1 MLSGPA
7 GASDRPAQRGRDV
20 TSPIYINGR
29 YLTQAIT
36 GVQRYAHELVAT
48 FDRLLAEDAAMAAKY
63 RFVIL
68 VPRRGVIHD
77 PKLKHIEIRPVGRF
91 SGHGWEQL
99 DLPGASRDGV
109 LFCPGNT
116 APVLPLLAG
125 RKTVVTVHDLGYIYF
140 PDTYSR
146 AFRILYKTLI
156 PIVLRRASAII
167 AVSNSEG
174 QAIRRVYNVPE
185 HRITP
190 IQNGGLSGDYLYDG
204 PDLSLEEPEAF
215 AFYVGAISKKKNVHG
230 VIQAAALLADEPI
243 RFVVAGGGGKPFK
256 DFDLPPEI
264 ERKARIEFTGRIS
277 DEKLFDYLRR
287 ALCLVFPSFYEASPL
302 PPIEAMAW
310 GCPVVT
316 SRIPALEERCG
327 EAALF
332 CDPNDPADIARQ
344 IRALLHDPA
353 LRADLRRKGFEQA
366 RRFSWRNCALQT
378 IAVVDAVMN
387 GKQPHCEVRG
397 ATRTLEVRS

>member
-1 MLSGPA
+1 M
-7 GASDRPAQRGRDV
+7 ASL
-20 TSPIYINGR
+20 IYINGR

-36 GVQRYAHELVAT
+36 GVQRYAHELIAT
-48 FDRLLAEDAAMAAKY
+48 FDRLLAEEPGFADKY

-68 VPRRGVIHD
+68 VPPRGVIHD
-77 PKLKHIEIRPVGRF
+77 PKLEHIEIRPVGRF
-91 SGHGWEQL
+91 TGHIWEQL
-99 DLPGASRDGV
+99 DLPRASQDGL

-116 APVLPLLAG
+116 APVLSLLLG
-125 RKTVVTVHDLGYIYF
+125 RKSVVTVHDLGYIYF

-156 PIVLRRASAII
+156 PLVLKRASAII
-167 AVSNSEG
+167 AVSKAERKSICEVYKVPG
-174 QAIRRVYNVPE
+174 ERV
-185 HRITP
+185 TA
-190 IQNGGLSGDYLYDG
+190 IQNGGLSGDRLYDG

-230 VIQAAALLADEPI
+230 VIQAAAELGEEPI
-243 RFVVAGGGGKPFK
+243 HFVIAGGGGKPFK
-256 DFDLPPEI
+256 DFDLPPEV
-264 ERKARIEFTGRIS
+264 ERKARVELTGRIS

-332 CDPNDPADIARQ
+332 CDPRDPADIARQ
-344 IRALLHDPA
+344 VNRLLHDPA

-366 RRFSWRNCALQT
+366 RRFSWRNCALNT
-378 IAVVDAVMN
+378 MAVADGVL
-387 GKQPHCEVRG
+387 GHGR
-397 ATRTLEVRS
+397 

>member
-1 MLSGPA
+1 VLSGVAAA
-7 GASDRPAQRGRDV
+7 GDRPVERGRDV
-20 TSPIYINGR
+20 SSVIYINGR

-36 GVQRYAHELVAT
+36 GVQRYAHELIAT
-48 FDRLLAEDAAMAAKY
+48 FDRLLAEDRTLADKY

-68 VPRRGVIHD
+68 VPRRGVIHH
-77 PKLKHIEIRPVGRF
+77 PKLDHIEIRPVGRF
-91 SGHGWEQL
+91 TGHIWEQL
-99 DLPGASRDGV
+99 DLPGASTDGA

-116 APVLPLLAG
+116 APVISLILG

-156 PIVLRRASAII
+156 PIVLRRASAVI

-174 QAIRRVYNVPE
+174 QAIRRVYGVPE
-185 HRITP
+185 ARVTP
-190 IQNGGLSGDYLYDG
+190 IQNGGLSGDMLYDG

-230 VIQAAALLADEPI
+230 VIQAAAVLADEPI
-243 RFVVAGGGGKPFK
+243 HFVIAGGGGKPFK
-256 DFDLPPEI
+256 DFDLPPEV
-264 ERKARIEFTGRIS
+264 ERKARVELTGRIS

-327 EAALF
+327 DAALF

-344 IRALLHDPA
+344 VQKLLHDPA
-353 LRADLRRKGFEQA
+353 LRAELRRKGFEQA
-366 RRFSWRNCALQT
+366 RRFSWRNCALRT
-378 IAVVDAVMN
+378 IAVTESV
-387 GKQPHCEVRG
+387 
-397 ATRTLEVRS
+397 LEGRR

>member
-1 MLSGPA
+1 MS
-7 GASDRPAQRGRDV
+7 SV
-20 TSPIYINGR
+20 IYINGR

-48 FDRLLAEDAAMAAKY
+48 FDRLLGEDRTLAARH

-68 VPRRGVIHD
+68 VPPRGVIHH
-77 PKLKHIEIRPVGRF
+77 PRLEHIEIRPVGRF
-91 SGHGWEQL
+91 AGHLWEQL
-99 DLPGASRDGV
+99 DLPGASNDGV

-116 APVLPLLAG
+116 APVISLISG

-146 AFRILYKTLI
+146 AFRVLYKTLI
-156 PIVLRRASAII
+156 PIVLRRASAVI

-174 QAIRRVYNVPE
+174 QAIRRVYGVPE
-185 HRITP
+185 DRITP

-204 PDLSLEEPEAF
+204 PDLSLQEPEPF

-230 VIQAAALLADEPI
+230 VIQAAAELAGEPI
-243 RFVVAGGGGKPFK
+243 RFVIAGGGGKPFK
-256 DFDLPPEI
+256 DFDLPPEV
-264 ERKARIEFTGRIS
+264 ERKARVEFTGRIS
-277 DEKLFDYLRR
+277 DEQLFDYLRR

-316 SRIPALEERCG
+316 SGIPALQERCG

-344 IRALLHDPA
+344 IRRLLHDPA

-366 RRFSWRNCALQT
+366 GRYSWRNCALRT
-378 IAVVDAVMN
+378 IAVMDGVIE
-387 GKQPHCEVRG
+387 GR
-397 ATRTLEVRS
+397 RY

>member
-1 MLSGPA
+1 M
-7 GASDRPAQRGRDV
+7 
-20 TSPIYINGR
+20 TSLIYIDGR

-48 FDRLLAEDAAMAAKY
+48 FDRLLAEEPGIAGKY
-63 RFVIL
+63 RFIIL

-91 SGHGWEQL
+91 SGHFWEQL
-99 DLPGASRDGV
+99 DLSGASRDGV
-109 LFCPGNT
+109 LFCPGHT
-116 APVLPLLAG
+116 APVVSLFTG

-146 AFRILYKTLI
+146 AFRVFYKTLI
-156 PIVLRRASAII
+156 PIVLRRASAVI

-174 QAIRRVYNVPE
+174 RSIRRVYGVPE
-185 HRITP
+185 ERVTP

-204 PDLSLEEPEAF
+204 PDLSLEESEPF

-230 VIQAAALLADEPI
+230 VIQAAALMADEPI
-243 RFVVAGGGGKPFK
+243 HFVVAGGGGKPFK
-256 DFDLPPEI
+256 DFDLPPEV
-264 ERKARIEFTGRIS
+264 ERKARVEFTGRIS
-277 DEKLFDYLRR
+277 DDKLFDYLRR

-327 EAALF
+327 DAALF

-344 IRALLHDPA
+344 IRRLLNDPA

-366 RRFSWRNCALQT
+366 RRFTWRNCALRT
-378 IAVVDAVMN
+378 IGVVDAVL
-387 GKQPHCEVRG
+387 HDEVTALRD
-397 ATRTLEVRS
+397 ARSAARNLEER